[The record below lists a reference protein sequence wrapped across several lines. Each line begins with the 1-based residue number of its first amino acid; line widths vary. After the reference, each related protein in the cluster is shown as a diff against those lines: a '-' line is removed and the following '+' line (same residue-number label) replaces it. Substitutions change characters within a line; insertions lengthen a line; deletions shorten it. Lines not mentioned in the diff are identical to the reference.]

1 MEEEYPIK
9 VVSFKGIY
17 SEPRKSQFEDSE
29 FSLGY
34 FCGVEE
40 TDFIQAK
47 KLNNNQWVALCKKHN
62 WYYIKK
68 YPL

>member
-17 SEPRKSQFEDSE
+17 SEPRKSQISE
-29 FSLGY
+29 YSLGL
-34 FCGVEE
+34 FFGDEIL
-40 TDFIQAK
+40 DFKIAK
-47 KLNNNQWVALCKKHN
+47 ELKENEWSSLCKKHN